1 MSPLRQHLHYP
12 NSEFLEHFECW
23 FFCDNVYQC
32 ERRDFSAR
40 DIARLSENWFS
51 LLHRWL
57 CGEPPMKGGTAQ
69 MRLLDFYLPPVRAAK
84 LLHDS
89 QA

>member
-40 DIARLSENWFS
+40 DIARLFENWLS
-51 LLHRWL
+51 L
-57 CGEPPMKGGTAQ
+57 
-69 MRLLDFYLPPVRAAK
+69 
-84 LLHDS
+84 
-89 QA
+89 